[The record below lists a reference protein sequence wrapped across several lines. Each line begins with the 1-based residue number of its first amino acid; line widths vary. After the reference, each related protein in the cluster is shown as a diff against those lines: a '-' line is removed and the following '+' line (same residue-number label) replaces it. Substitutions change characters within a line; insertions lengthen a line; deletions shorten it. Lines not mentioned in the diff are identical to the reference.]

1 MSQSQKEKIRETIL
15 ASSDLPQQS
24 VECPEWGQIL
34 NVRTLTGAERDDFE
48 NAVQSAG
55 KTKGGMDLRGLKIKL
70 VLLTLCD
77 EDGELLFDATDA
89 LVLNSKSSKVI
100 DRIFQ
105 VAQKLNGL
113 TAEDTEELLGNLDG
127 AQSAASGSD

>member
-1 MSQSQKEKIRETIL
+1 MSQSQKDKIRTSIL
-15 ASSDLPQQS
+15 ASDDLPRES
-24 VECPEWGQIL
+24 MECPEWGQTL
-34 NVRTLTGAERDDFE
+34 HVRTLTGAGRDEFE
-48 NAVQSAG
+48 NTVQSASKG
-55 KTKGGMDLRGLKIKL
+55 KDGLDLRGLKIKL

-77 EDGELLFDATDA
+77 DDGELLFDATDA

-113 TAEDTEELLGNLDG
+113 TADDVDEMVGNSDG
-127 AQSAASGSD
+127 GQAAASGSV

>member
-1 MSQSQKEKIRETIL
+1 MSQSQKDKIRTSIL
-15 ASSDLPQQS
+15 ASDDLPRES
-24 VECPEWGQIL
+24 LECLEWRQTL
-34 NVRTLTGAERDDFE
+34 YVRTLTGAERDEFE
-48 NAVQSAG
+48 NAVQSAS
-55 KTKGGMDLRGLKIKL
+55 KVKGWLDLRGLKIKL

-77 EDGELLFDATDA
+77 DHGELLFDATDA

-113 TAEDTEELLGNLDG
+113 TADDVDEMVGNSDG
-127 AQSAASGSD
+127 GQAAASGSA

>member
-15 ASSDLPQQS
+15 ASNDLPKQS
-24 VECPEWGQIL
+24 VECPEWGQTL
-34 NVRTLTGAERDDFE
+34 HVRTLTGSERDDFE
-48 NAVQSAG
+48 NTVQSASKG
-55 KTKGGMDLRGLKIKL
+55 KGGIDLRGLKIKL

-105 VAQKLNGL
+105 VSQQLNGL
-113 TAEDTEELLGNLDG
+113 TAEDVDEMVKNSDG
-127 AQSAASGSD
+127 DQTAASGSA

>member
-24 VECPEWGQIL
+24 VECPEWGQTL
-34 NVRTLTGAERDDFE
+34 NVRTLTGSERDDFE

-113 TAEDTEELLGNLDG
+113 TAEDAEEMLGNSDG
-127 AQSAASGSD
+127 AQSAASGSV